1 MSGVF
6 DEESIA
12 SDSSEV
18 DSTSSFVDDDI
29 DVTPLKYLS
38 FDEYRA
44 AIESLAYNATKATG
58 LNVKLTVKHLLNDMA
73 YVINSPTLFGDT
85 FWLVVEVCEGYCAQ
99 AQSTDLTTAQHDVL
113 VQTLRLLLQVVRH
126 GKTMSQYFNYYA
138 YEIVD
143 ASDMLI
149 AIGEMM
155 IRVSEPYIINLGL
168 RVVLGGE

>member
-18 DSTSSFVDDDI
+18 YSTSSLVDDDI

-44 AIESLAYNATKATG
+44 PIESLACNATNATR

-85 FWLVVEVCEGYCAQ
+85 FWLVVEVCEGVHH
-99 AQSTDLTTAQHDVL
+99 L
-113 VQTLRLLLQVVRH
+113 
-126 GKTMSQYFNYYA
+126 GKFITS
-138 YEIVD
+138 
-143 ASDMLI
+143 
-149 AIGEMM
+149 GTCT
-155 IRVSEPYIINLGL
+155 
-168 RVVLGGE
+168 